1 MFLTETFYL
10 MFHECQDVFMER
22 FGEKLRSL
30 RKQDGMTLKELA
42 LATGLTTHSHVS
54 NIEHGRKKPSLEF
67 VIEVSELFGVTIDQL
82 VKDDLEL
89 D

>member
-1 MFLTETFYL
+1 MFPSETFCL
-10 MFHECQDVFMER
+10 MFYECQDLCTER

-30 RKQDGMTLKELA
+30 RKRDGMTLKELA
-42 LATGLTTHSHVS
+42 LATGLATHSHVS
-54 NIEHGRKKPSLEF
+54 NIENGRKNPSLEF
-67 VIEVSELFGVTIDQL
+67 VIKVSELFDVTIDQL